1 MPRRVALAG
10 FLHETNTFA
19 PTRARMADF
28 VQGGGYMPISR
39 GRAVIERGRDINLG
53 IGGAVEFGESAGWD
67 MVPILWAGA
76 IPSAHVCQDA
86 YESITAEIIS
96 GIAGAGHL
104 DGIFLDLHGA
114 MVAEHEDDGEGRL
127 LADLRAAVGPDVPI
141 AAALDL
147 HGNITQQ
154 MVDAADVVVGFRTYP
169 HVDMA
174 ETGHR
179 AARQLQAL
187 MARGA
192 PFAKAF
198 RRLPFLIPIAWQST
212 RAEPARGL
220 YDLVAGLE
228 TGPET
233 GPEFGPESGPVAS
246 TSFFFGFPAADFPG
260 CGPTV
265 ICYGDTAAAA
275 DGAADAIEQAV
286 LDAEP
291 AFAGTSHDPDA
302 GVIEAMR
309 IAATATRPVV
319 IADTQD
325 NPGAGGDSNTTGML
339 RALVRQNAQRAALGN
354 MVDPAAAAA
363 AHDAGEGV
371 EIDIALGGFSGISG
385 DAPFQGRFMVE
396 KLSDGRLVA
405 TGPFYGGAP
414 LDMGPSACLRIGG
427 VRVVVT
433 SNKAQM
439 ADREMY
445 RFVGIEPEQ
454 QAILVNKSSVHFRAD
469 FDPIAETILTCI
481 APGPMPVSPAS
492 LPFTNLAPG
501 IRLEPLGRAFEP
513 ARSER
518 KREEAIT

>member
-1 MPRRVALAG
+1 MSKRVALAG

-19 PTRARMADF
+19 PTKAQMDDF
-28 VQGGGYMPISR
+28 VQGGGYMPLVR
-39 GRAVIERGRDINLG
+39 GEAVLSQGRDINLG
-53 IGGAVEFGESAGWD
+53 IGGAVQFGESASWN

-76 IPSAHVCQDA
+76 IPSAHVSKDA
-86 YESITAEIIS
+86 YESISNDIVS
-96 GIAGAGHL
+96 GVAAAGAL
-104 DGIFLDLHGA
+104 DGVFIDLHGA

-127 LADLRAAVGPDVPI
+127 LRRLRDAVGPQVPI

-147 HGNITQQ
+147 HGNITQD
-154 MVDAADVVVGFRTYP
+154 MVDAADVLVGFRTYP

-174 ETGHR
+174 DTGHR
-179 AARQLQAL
+179 AARQLDDL

-192 PFAKAF
+192 PYARAF
-198 RRLPFLIPIAWQST
+198 RRLPFLVPIAWQST
-212 RAEPARGL
+212 RAQPGKDI
-220 YDLVAGLE
+220 YDLVAKLE
-228 TGPET
+228 DG
-233 GPEFGPESGPVAS
+233 GVAS

-265 ICYGDTAAAA
+265 VCYGEAQGDA
-275 DGAADAIEQAV
+275 DRAADAIERAV

-291 AFAGTSHDPDA
+291 DLAGESFAPEA

-309 IAATATRPVV
+309 IARGANRPVV

-339 RALVRQNAQRAALGN
+339 RALVAQDAQRAALGN
-354 MVDPAAAAA
+354 MVDPRAAAA
-363 AHDAGEGV
+363 AHEAGKGAVIE
-371 EIDIALGGFSGISG
+371 IALGGFSGIAG
-385 DAPFQGRFMVE
+385 DAPFEGRFTVE
-396 KLSDGRLVA
+396 TLSDGKLIGK
-405 TGPFYGGAP
+405 GPFYGGAP
-414 LDMGPSACLRIGG
+414 LNMGPSACLRIGD

-433 SNKAQM
+433 TNKAQM

-445 RFVGIEPEQ
+445 RFVGIEPEE

-469 FDPIAETILTCI
+469 FDGIAETILTCT

-501 IRLEPLGRAFEP
+501 IRLEPMGRAFEP
-513 ARSER
+513 PTA
-518 KREEAIT
+518 A